1 MPPTPA
7 IIAVDLGSSSLRARA
22 YDAATLT
29 PLGPATVAPYPLVR
43 EPGGLAKRYRP
54 AVLRERLLAVI
65 GTAARGVGEVQ
76 AVGIAAQ
83 RGGTALGDAQG
94 RTLHIGPNTDLRAVF
109 EGAALDEAHGPA
121 FHAATG
127 HLPGMF
133 FTPAKLAWW
142 RGNRPA
148 TARRI
153 AWVSS
158 LGGWAVATLT
168 GAPAETAGTL
178 NEQGLADA
186 RTGAPP
192 SLLAALGVEARLLP
206 PVSAPGAPA
215 GALSAQAA
223 AATGLRAG
231 TPVVLAGPDAQAAAL
246 GTGTLAPGGV
256 CVAAGWSAPAQRVTA
271 QPVFDPARRTWTGLH
286 LAPGAWVCEANP
298 GETGGAVEAVRR
310 LLRAGSRE
318 RFERLAAS
326 AGEEA
331 GMLTALWGPRALDM
345 SSPGMSLG
353 GLLLPVPLTVDGLSR
368 AGVARAV
375 LANAAFAVAE
385 CVRLTD
391 AVAGPTRTGVA
402 LAGGMSASPTF
413 AGLLADALDTPIAV
427 HGADATARGAAL
439 AASRPP
445 EAWAE
450 AAAGLA
456 TGARVREPGPDAGE
470 VREEQERW
478 LALRAVLDEAAQRL

>member
-1 MPPTPA
+1 MPAPA

-22 YDAATLT
+22 YDSATLA
-29 PLGPATVAPYPLVR
+29 PLGPPAVAPYPLVR
-43 EPGGLAKRYRP
+43 EPGGLARRYRP
-54 AVLRERLLAVI
+54 AALRARLLAVV
-65 GTAARGVGEVQ
+65 GTAARGVGTVQ
-76 AVGIAAQ
+76 AVAIAAQ
-83 RGGTALGDAQG
+83 RGGTALEDAQG
-94 RTLHIGPNTDLRAVF
+94 RTLHLGPNTDLRAVF

-133 FTPAKLAWW
+133 FAPAKLAWW
-142 RGNRPA
+142 RAHRPA
-148 TARRI
+148 VARR
-153 AWVSS
+153 AARLAS
-158 LGGWAVATLT
+158 LGGWAVAVLT
-168 GAPAETAGTL
+168 GAPAETAASL
-178 NEQGLADA
+178 NEQGLADV
-186 RTGAPP
+186 RTGAPSP
-192 SLLAALGVEARLLP
+192 LLEALGVDARLIP
-206 PVSAPGAPA
+206 PVVPAGEPA
-215 GALSAQAA
+215 GALTPQAA
-223 AATGLRAG
+223 AAMGLPAG

-246 GTGTLAPGGV
+246 GTGTLSPGEV
-256 CVAAGWSAPAQRVTA
+256 CVAAGWSAPVQRVTA
-271 QPVFDPARRTWTGLH
+271 EPVLDSARRTWTGLH
-286 LAPGAWVCEANP
+286 IAPAAWVCEANP

-310 LLRAGSRE
+310 LLRAGNRE
-318 RFERLAAS
+318 AFEALAGS

-353 GLLLPVPLTVDGLSR
+353 GLLAPVPLTVDGLSR

-391 AVAGPTRTGVA
+391 TVAGPGRTGVA

-413 AGLLADALDTPIAV
+413 AGLLADALGVPVTV
-427 HGADATARGAAL
+427 HGAEATARGAAL

-445 EAWAE
+445 QAWAD
-450 AAAGLA
+450 AAGVLA
-456 TGARVREPGPDAGE
+456 AQAHRCEPGPHAGE

-478 LALRAVLDEAAQRL
+478 LALRAVLDGAAATL